1 MGSNSSIVLGGHM
14 NLKPLANRVI
24 IQQLEA
30 ETTTKSGIILPGQ
43 AKEQPQ
49 VARVVAVGPGV
60 VRDGQL
66 VKMTVEVGSKV
77 IFPKY
82 KGTEIKFEGI
92 EYIIIE
98 EDDLLAVVE

>member
-1 MGSNSSIVLGGHM
+1 M

-24 IQQLEA
+24 IKQMEA

-49 VARVVAVGPGV
+49 VAEVVAVGPGI

-66 VKMTVEVGSKV
+66 IPMSVSVGSKV

-82 KGTEIKFEGI
+82 KGTEIKFEG
-92 EYIIIE
+92 EMYIIIE
-98 EDDLLAVVE
+98 EDELLAVVE